1 MANIFLLRT
10 AKSRGAVW
18 WWLVLFA
25 CGQLVL
31 GVCLHRWNLELCD
44 PVYGS
49 RFRSLQN
56 YVRKNP
62 NRPLV
67 LVLGTSRTMNGLR
80 PTAMTLPATS
90 PEPPPLIYNFAIS
103 GSGSVCIRLTYQ
115 RLIASGVRPKWLL
128 VETWPLLWPEDGT
141 FDEKRNL
148 AQHDLGW
155 REIPG
160 LLRYLPKQWNMLGKA
175 VSRDLAPLM
184 VYRSR
189 LLQAMAS
196 SLLLPHVAEQI
207 VGQRRDWQSDDGT
220 GWIPVRDESE
230 QQRRA
235 IEFGQA
241 TGKPLLN
248 PLRIHPSSDLA
259 LRDLLDECK
268 AYNIRVGLV
277 LMPEHSQCRSWYSP
291 QAKELVRS
299 YLDGLIRDY
308 GVSVMDTRDWLP
320 DEGFADYLHMARA
333 AAAPFSERFG
343 REMLYPWLCSQ
354 TQP

>member
-1 MANIFLLRT
+1 MANIFLLPT
-10 AKSRGAVW
+10 VKSRGAVW

-31 GVCLHRWNLELCD
+31 GVCLHRWSLELCD

-49 RFRSLQN
+49 RLRSLQN
-56 YVRKNP
+56 CVRNNP
-62 NRPLV
+62 DRPLV
-67 LVLGTSRTMNGLR
+67 LVLGTSRTMNGLK
-80 PTAMTLPATS
+80 PAAMT
-90 PEPPPLIYNFAIS
+90 PPDTIVQPSPLIFNYAIS

-115 RLIASGVRPKWLL
+115 RLISSGVRPKWLL

-148 AQHDLGW
+148 VQHDLGW
-155 REIPG
+155 SDLPG
-160 LLRYLPKQWNMLGKA
+160 LLRYLPKQWDILGKA

-189 LLQAMAS
+189 LLQATAT
-196 SLLLPHVAEQI
+196 SLLMPHVAKQI
-207 VGQRRDWQSDDGT
+207 AGERRDWESDDGT

-230 QQRRA
+230 QQRHA
-235 IEFGQA
+235 IEFAQSR
-241 TGKPLLN
+241 GKPLLN

-259 LRDLLDECK
+259 LRDLLDDCK
-268 AYNIRVGLV
+268 TYNIRVGLL
-277 LMPEHSQCRSWYSP
+277 LMPEHSQCRSWYTP

-299 YLDGLIRDY
+299 YLDGLVRDY
-308 GVSVMDTRDWLP
+308 GIAIMDTRDWLA
-320 DEGFADYLHMARA
+320 DDDFADYLHMARA
-333 AAAPFSERFG
+333 AAGPFSERFG
-343 REMLYPWLCSQ
+343 REMLYPWLNSK